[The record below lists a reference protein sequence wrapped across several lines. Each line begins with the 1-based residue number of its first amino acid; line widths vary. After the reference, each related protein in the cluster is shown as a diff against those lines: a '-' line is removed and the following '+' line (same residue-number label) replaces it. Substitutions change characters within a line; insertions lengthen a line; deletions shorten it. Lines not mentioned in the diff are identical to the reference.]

1 MNDKLEALKSLVQV
15 VKEARMIGKK
25 TTTVTEEFG
34 DYQFNKITERLVA
47 SLDGIVQKIEISITD
62 EPVRA
67 TENEKSSFDYHL
79 KQEKEKN
86 EALNKKVADLTMDLE
101 REKFRADL
109 ACGPIDKKKAKD
121 AADEIADLI

>member
-1 MNDKLEALKSLVQV
+1 MNEKLEALKSLIQV

-47 SLDGIVQKIEISITD
+47 SLDGIVQKIETSITD

-79 KQEKEKN
+79 KQEKEKT
-86 EALNKKVADLTMDLE
+86 EALEKKVAALIMDLE

-109 ACGPIDKKKAKD
+109 ACGPIDKKSKD
-121 AADEIADLI
+121 IASEIADLI